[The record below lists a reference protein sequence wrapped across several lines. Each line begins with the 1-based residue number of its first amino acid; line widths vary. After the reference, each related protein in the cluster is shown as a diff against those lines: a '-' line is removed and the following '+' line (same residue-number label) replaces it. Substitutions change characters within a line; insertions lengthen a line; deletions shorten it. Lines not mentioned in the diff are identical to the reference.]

1 MISVTQ
7 GPKNNAALAALDYN
21 KTFEAG
27 AEGVRKIAEAKEAKN
42 ASIIKAVE
50 DMQTQM
56 KESQI
61 TASKVQG
68 AINENPA
75 LFEGLEEGN
84 NLTSK
89 SFKSILQ
96 GNASQQDFNNLAAYI
111 DSANTQKEI
120 GEKTKLR
127 EDNTKVA
134 QGTAEAVSMI
144 FSGLAEDDY
153 DNVSKADVT
162 MAFMKVS
169 EQYEDPAIKNAIN
182 NAGLEY
188 SKNIIDTIDETAG
201 IKEIQKNTRDL
212 DAFRE
217 AYLSGNDY
225 EANRVIRSNPD
236 LVDQYEIQDMY
247 GNFKG
252 VRDVE
257 YIANTLGLTRIKPK
271 GGAGGKPNGTKSEV
285 PVNELNMQEVE
296 QEFLVEEEWTGSML
310 TEDQVEKMSDL
321 AQKAYMNKFPLQYVE
336 PGSTE
341 QVESNAILSSDE
353 IKIATIS
360 EPVKPNKPRLQSYI
374 AEYAKGFAVNSPPYK
389 LAEAKF
395 EEAKGIYDAA
405 IIKYKE
411 QKKIYKENNPSRR

>member
-27 AEGVRKIAEAKEAKN
+27 AEGVRKIAQAKEAKN

-127 EDNTKVA
+127 EDNTKIA

-169 EQYEDPAIKNAIN
+169 EKYDDPAIKNAIN
-182 NAGLEY
+182 NAGLQY
-188 SKNIIDTIDETAG
+188 SKNIIDTLDPTAD
-201 IKEIQKNTRDL
+201 IKNKRDNAKDL
-212 DAFRE
+212 DSFRE
-217 AYLSGNDY
+217 AYLSVNDY

-236 LVDQYEIQDMY
+236 LVEQYEVQDMY
-247 GNFKG
+247 GNAIG

-257 YIANTLGLTRIKPK
+257 YIAKTLGLTRIEPK
-271 GGAGGKPNGTKSEV
+271 GGAGGEANGTTSEV
-285 PVNELNMQEVE
+285 PVNELNIQEVE
-296 QEFLVEEEWTGSML
+296 QEFLVGEEWTGSML
-310 TEDQVEKMSDL
+310 TEDQVEQMSDL
-321 AQKAYMNKFPLQYVE
+321 AQKAYMNKFPLQYAE

-353 IKIATIS
+353 IKMATIS
-360 EPVKPNKPRLQSYI
+360 EPVKPNRPKLSSYI
-374 AEYAKGFAVNSPPYK
+374 AEYAQGFARNTDPYK
-389 LAEAKF
+389 LAEFEF
-395 EEAKGIYDAA
+395 EEDYAIYEKAL
-405 IIKYKE
+405 IKYKE
-411 QKKIYKENNPSRR
+411 QKKIYDKNNRSRR

>member
-27 AEGVRKIAEAKEAKN
+27 AEGVRKIAQAKEAKN

-127 EDNTKVA
+127 EDNTKIA
-134 QGTAEAVSMI
+134 QGTAEAVSML
-144 FSGLAEDDY
+144 FSGLPEDDY
-153 DNVSKADVT
+153 SNVSKSDVM

-169 EQYEDPAIKNAIN
+169 EQYDDPAIKNAIN
-182 NAGLEY
+182 NAGIKY
-188 SKNIIDTIDETAG
+188 SENIIDTLDPTAD
-201 IKEIQKNTRDL
+201 IKNKRDNAKDL
-212 DAFRE
+212 DSFRE

-236 LVDQYEIQDMY
+236 LVEQYTIKDFDR
-247 GNFKG
+247 NVVG

-257 YIANTLGLTRIKPK
+257 YIAKSLGLTRIKPT
-271 GGAGGKPNGTKSEV
+271 GGAGGEANGTTSEV
-285 PVNELNMQEVE
+285 PVNELNIQEVE
-296 QEFLVEEEWTGSML
+296 QEFLVGEEWIGSLL
-310 TEDQVEKMSDL
+310 TEDQVEQMSDL
-321 AQKAYMNKFPLQYVE
+321 AQKAYMNKFPLQYAE

-353 IKIATIS
+353 IKMATIS

-374 AEYAKGFAVNSPPYK
+374 AEYAKGFAVNTPPYK

-411 QKKIYKENNPSRR
+411 QKKIYEENNRSRR